1 MGVLFC
7 KGNNIHGTIRN
18 MYPLAEN
25 RHDVLLQ
32 CHGNCIEVKIIHYLL
47 EIDIF
52 NSAQK
57 IGVQM
62 HNSPDWTTLI
72 PLSPGAQS
80 IRSEA
85 QKFLVAVV

>member
-1 MGVLFC
+1 MHGISQDLEPGFPKLVIVKNQTLLGVLFC
-7 KGNNIHGTIRN
+7 KGNNIQGTIRN

-52 NSAQK
+52 QFRTKNRC
-57 IGVQM
+57 
-62 HNSPDWTTLI
+62 PD
-72 PLSPGAQS
+72 A
-80 IRSEA
+80 
-85 QKFLVAVV
+85 